1 MQLASVCSELSEM
14 WNRSCFRMRALLVY
28 ATAPRK
34 AGIPNFSTAEMV
46 FEQVRAALLPWNLQ
60 QRGLEAKLLLPKE
73 NAQQERLDV
82 ETVLCLLQEEQNS
95 TNKSTKRSSAVS
107 VL

>member
-1 MQLASVCSELSEM
+1 M
-14 WNRSCFRMRALLVY
+14 WSRSRFRMRALLVY

-34 AGIPNFSTAEMV
+34 AAIPNFSTAEMV
-46 FEQVRAALLPWNLQ
+46 FDRAGLLCPPGTCSN
-60 QRGLEAKLLLPKE
+60 REKLPLPKE

-82 ETVLCLLQEEQNS
+82 ETALCLLQEKQRHKE
-95 TNKSTKRSSAVS
+95 STKSSSAVS